1 MPWKLACFD
10 LDGTLAMTSTG
21 QHLAGKIGHA
31 TVMRELEEGYLAGRI
46 SNIEVA
52 ACDAVYYR
60 NLDRDDLARMLED
73 IPVIADITK
82 TVEWLQ
88 QRGVASVI
96 CTLAWR
102 SVGEIFARRYGFIG
116 SSGPVLRTDESGVF
130 TGEVESDFTEH
141 DKPSFVRELCATR
154 GIAMSDVFHVGDSVS
169 DIPLFRA
176 VGFSVALNG
185 NRQARQTAD
194 VSLNSGSLFEVV
206 GVVPG
211 LAGALDVGSFQ

>member
-88 QRGVASVI
+88 RTGGCVGDLHVGLEKRRGDI
-96 CTLAWR
+96 CTSIWIHWFQR
-102 SVGEIFARRYGFIG
+102 PGFENRRIRRIHG
-116 SSGPVLRTDESGVF
+116 
-130 TGEVESDFTEH
+130 
-141 DKPSFVRELCATR
+141 R
-154 GIAMSDVFHVGDSVS
+154 G
-169 DIPLFRA
+169 R
-176 VGFSVALNG
+176 VGFHRA
-185 NRQARQTAD
+185 RQAKLCERTMR
-194 VSLNSGSLFEVV
+194 N
-206 GVVPG
+206 PG
-211 LAGALDVGSFQ
+211 HRHV